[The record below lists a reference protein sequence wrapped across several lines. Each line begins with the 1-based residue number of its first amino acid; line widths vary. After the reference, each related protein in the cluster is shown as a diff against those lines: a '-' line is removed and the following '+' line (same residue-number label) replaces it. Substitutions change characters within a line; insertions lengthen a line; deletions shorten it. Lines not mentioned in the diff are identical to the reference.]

1 MKETEFFT
9 IKFPKEWYWLESD
22 LEKTGYRS
30 RVITNNPNFEIDKY
44 ADIRGGTYHM
54 TAQDG
59 TLTSIPL
66 QDSEVVISFDGA
78 ATSNVGTPEQS
89 LNATLQSMKREPY
102 PVDCQRLS
110 DPHVVP
116 ARAYC
121 SFIDT
126 AIKSPQKVQM
136 YFTVNALNNIV
147 LSALTTETTTVP
159 KSILDKIAA
168 SMVVKET
175 W

>member
-89 LNATLQSMKREPY
+89 LNATLQSMKREPLY
-102 PVDCQRLS
+102 
-110 DPHVVP
+110 
-116 ARAYC
+116 
-121 SFIDT
+121 T
-126 AIKSPQKVQM
+126 AITPP
-136 YFTVNALNNIV
+136 T
-147 LSALTTETTTVP
+147 P
-159 KSILDKIAA
+159 
-168 SMVVKET
+168 
-175 W
+175 